1 MLNQEFNQ
9 GKQGGKAKQLD
20 LRDEFAI
27 GLSEDGLKRLLE
39 EDFKDAEAVFTR
51 RQHEVRT
58 LPSVPGS
65 WVGAQRHSFFLTAS
79 RMVIPQDPSTDHAH
93 NARFLHVCS

>member
-1 MLNQEFNQ
+1 MLNQEFKQ

-27 GLSEDGLKRLLE
+27 GVSEDGLKRLLE

-58 LPSVPGS
+58 LPSRP
-65 WVGAQRHSFFLTAS
+65 
-79 RMVIPQDPSTDHAH
+79 VISTRILGKTMRVAVR
-93 NARFLHVCS
+93 NKER